1 MEPEVLC
8 GRGLS
13 NAGGYR
19 VDRANGAVGVSK
31 EGEEVRSEEHSLAW
45 LGASLIIHRTDVIES
60 QEFSELEG
68 T

>member
-1 MEPEVLC
+1 MW
-8 GRGLS
+8 
-13 NAGGYR
+13 AGSLLGWW
-19 VDRANGAVGVSK
+19 VPGGPGHGGANGAVGVSK
-31 EGEEVRSEEHSLAW
+31 EGEEVRSEEHSQAW